1 MKPVKMKIRIP
12 LMRCRNRKLSVVL
25 AAAALSLI
33 LSPAALTT
41 FAQQRFSKTYPARKK
56 ISIHLSNWSGP
67 ITVEGWQKDQI
78 KITADM
84 EAPTAR
90 ITPQV
95 NGDALEIDVA
105 RDNQGRGDVGSV
117 NFKIF
122 VPYDSSV
129 DIETRIGDLSVNNVQ
144 GSMVRAHVSS
154 EGNISLTQIR
164 SPLVMAGNVTGDIL
178 FDGEL
183 LSDGV
188 YSLQTT
194 GGNINIRI
202 PEDSAFR
209 LVASA
214 PMTQDITLGP
224 FATSGLNFIS
234 GRRKV
239 VGNVGNGKAS
249 LSVTNQRGSISFI
262 RR

>member
-1 MKPVKMKIRIP
+1 MKPVEMKISPSRA
-12 LMRCRNRKLSVVL
+12 RCRNKSMYLRLTT
-25 AAAALSLI
+25 AALSLFI
-33 LSPAALTT
+33 LSAASAAH
-41 FAQQRFSKTYPARKK
+41 AQQKFSKTYPARKN
-56 ISIHLSNWSGP
+56 ISIHLSNWSGA
-67 ITVEGWQKDQI
+67 ITVEGWDKNQI

-84 EAPTAR
+84 EAPAAR
-90 ITPQV
+90 ITPQI
-95 NGDALEIDVA
+95 NSDGLAIDVV
-105 RDNQGRGDVGSV
+105 RDNQGRPDVGSV
-117 NFKIF
+117 NFKLF
-122 VPYDSSV
+122 VPYESSV

-154 EGNISLTQIR
+154 EGNVSLTQIR

-183 LSDGV
+183 LSGGV
-188 YSLQTT
+188 YTLQST

-202 PEDSAFR
+202 PENSAFR

-224 FATSGLNFIS
+224 FATSGLSFI
-234 GRRKV
+234 GGKRRV
-239 VGNVGNGKAS
+239 VGNVGDAKAS
-249 LSVTNQRGSISFI
+249 LSVVNQRGSISFI

>member
-1 MKPVKMKIRIP
+1 MKPVEMKIRP
-12 LMRCRNRKLSVVL
+12 PRSRCRSVNTSVVL
-25 AAAALSLI
+25 ITAALSLLI
-33 LSPAALTT
+33 LSTATAAS
-41 FAQQRFSKTYPARKK
+41 AQQKFSKTYQARKN
-56 ISIHLSNWSGP
+56 ISIHLSNWSGA
-67 ITVEGWQKDQI
+67 ITVEGWDKNQI
-78 KITADM
+78 RITADM

-90 ITPQV
+90 ITPQI
-95 NGDALEIDVA
+95 NNDGLAIDVV

-117 NFKIF
+117 NFKIY

-129 DIETRIGDLSVNNVQ
+129 DIETRIGDLSVNNVE
-144 GSMVRAHVSS
+144 GAMVRAHVSS

-183 LSDGV
+183 LSGGV
-188 YSLQTT
+188 YTLLTT

-202 PEDSAFR
+202 PENSAFR
-209 LVASA
+209 LSASA

-224 FATSGLNFIS
+224 FATSGLSFI
-234 GRRKV
+234 GGKRKV
-239 VGNVGNGKAS
+239 VGNVGDGKAF